1 MMRKFFNK
9 TKIFVALVLAIMLLS
24 SSALAATYSAKV
36 LSSKM
41 RVYAKPSVSEKYLGS
56 LERGDEFTVLAI
68 SGEWALVRKGTR
80 IGYARLQDIIFDNA
94 IRGEITKDTTLY
106 YVTKESFKEGVYY
119 KATAREGLKVSV
131 VGIRDD
137 YLLIINDDGS
147 ALGYVRASRV
157 KKL

>member
-1 MMRKFFNK
+1 MMRKFFG
-9 TKIFVALVLAIMLLS
+9 KIKVFVSLVLAIVLLS

-36 LSSKM
+36 LASKM

-68 SGEWALVRKGTR
+68 SGDWALVRKGTR
-80 IGYARLQDIIFDNA
+80 IGYARLQDIIFDKA
-94 IRGEITKDTTLY
+94 IRGEVTKDTTLY
-106 YVTKESFKEGVYY
+106 YVTKESFKKGVYY
-119 KATAREGLKVSV
+119 KATAREGLKVKV

-137 YLLIINDDGS
+137 YLLLINDDGS
-147 ALGYVRASRV
+147 ALAYIRASRV

>member
-1 MMRKFFNK
+1 MMRKFFSK
-9 TKIFVALVLAIMLLS
+9 TKIFVALVLAIVLLS

-36 LSSKM
+36 LTSKM

-68 SGEWALVRKGTR
+68 SGDWALVRKGTR
-80 IGYARLQDIIFDNA
+80 IGYARLQDIIFDKA
-94 IRGEITKDTTLY
+94 IRGEVTKDTTIY
-106 YVTKESFKEGVYY
+106 YATKASFKEGVYY
-119 KATAREGLKVSV
+119 KATARAGLKVKV

-137 YLLIINDDGS
+137 YLLLINDDGT
-147 ALGYVRASRV
+147 ALAYIKASRV